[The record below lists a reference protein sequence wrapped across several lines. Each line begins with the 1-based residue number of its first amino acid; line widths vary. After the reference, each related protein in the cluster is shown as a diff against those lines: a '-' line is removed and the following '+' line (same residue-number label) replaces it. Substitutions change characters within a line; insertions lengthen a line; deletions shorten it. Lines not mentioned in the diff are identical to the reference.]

1 MRLLPRVADL
11 HALMAVADV
20 LVSDHSSATAEC
32 AILGRPLVVF
42 RNPAH
47 RFDGARFDELLAETA
62 EVFHG
67 AEGFS
72 LALGR
77 ALHQPAPAPGPR
89 QRFLSAAFAF
99 LGSSTGQAAE
109 AVENLALTGR
119 L

>member
-1 MRLLPRVADL
+1 
-11 HALMAVADV
+11 MAVADV
-20 LVSDHSSATAEC
+20 MVSDHSSATVEY
-32 AILGRPLVVF
+32 AILGRPLVVY

-47 RFDGARFDELLAETA
+47 RFHGARLDELLSETA

-67 AEGFS
+67 AEGFPG
-72 LALGR
+72 ALGR

-89 QRFLSAAFAF
+89 HRFLSAAFAF
-99 LGSSTGQAAE
+99 LGSSTGQATE